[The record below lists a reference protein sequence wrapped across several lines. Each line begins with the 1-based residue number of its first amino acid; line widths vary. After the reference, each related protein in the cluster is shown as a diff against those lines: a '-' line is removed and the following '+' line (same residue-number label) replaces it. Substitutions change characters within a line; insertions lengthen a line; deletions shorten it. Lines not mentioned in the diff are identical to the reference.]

1 MKKKKISSTKILQE
15 SEQSIKGDFDFAVE
29 IEYEKSQVTERS
41 AIKNALN
48 EINSKL
54 PKGLS
59 ARVSDSEQ
67 RTLSSE
73 NKEVRQIGLN
83 LFTDN

>member
-1 MKKKKISSTKILQE
+1 MKRNEISSTKILQE

-48 EINSKL
+48 EINSRL

>member
-1 MKKKKISSTKILQE
+1 MNKKKISSTKILQE

-29 IEYEKSQVTERS
+29 IEYEKSQVTEQS

-48 EINSKL
+48 EINSRL

-59 ARVSDSEQ
+59 ARVSDYLHGYLIPNSVHYP
-67 RTLSSE
+67 
-73 NKEVRQIGLN
+73 VRIKKSVKLV
-83 LFTDN
+83 

>member
-1 MKKKKISSTKILQE
+1 MKIKKICSTKILQE

-29 IEYEKSQVTERS
+29 IEYEKSQVTEQS

-48 EINSKL
+48 EINSRL

-67 RTLSSE
+67 RTLSRE

>member
-1 MKKKKISSTKILQE
+1 MNKKKISSTKILQE
-15 SEQSIKGDFDFAVE
+15 SEQYIKGDFDLAVE

-73 NKEVRQIGLN
+73 DKEVRQIGLN

>member
-1 MKKKKISSTKILQE
+1 MNKKKISSTKILQE
-15 SEQSIKGDFDFAVE
+15 SEQYIKGDFDLAVE

-73 NKEVRQIGLN
+73 DKEVRHIGLN

>member
-1 MKKKKISSTKILQE
+1 MNKKKISSTKILQE
-15 SEQSIKGDFDFAVE
+15 SEQYIKGDFDLAVE

-73 NKEVRQIGLN
+73 YKEVRQIGLN

>member
-1 MKKKKISSTKILQE
+1 MKKMKISSTKILQE
-15 SEQSIKGDFDFAVE
+15 SEQSIKVDFDFAVE
-29 IEYEKSQVTERS
+29 IEYEKSQVTEQS

-48 EINSKL
+48 EINSRL

>member
-1 MKKKKISSTKILQE
+1 MKKMTISSTKILQE
-15 SEQSIKGDFDFAVE
+15 SQQSIKGDFDFAVE
-29 IEYEKSQVTERS
+29 IEYEKSQVTEQS

-48 EINSKL
+48 EINSRL

-59 ARVSDSEQ
+59 ARVSDCEQ

>member
-1 MKKKKISSTKILQE
+1 MNKKKISSTKILQE
-15 SEQSIKGDFDFAVE
+15 SEQSFKGDFDFAVE
-29 IEYEKSQVTERS
+29 IEYEKSQVTEQS

-48 EINSKL
+48 EINSRL

>member
-1 MKKKKISSTKILQE
+1 MKRNEISSTKILQE

-29 IEYEKSQVTERS
+29 IEYEKSQVTEQS

-48 EINSKL
+48 EINSRL

-73 NKEVRQIGLN
+73 NKEVRQIGLY